1 MNNVTTEQHQQ
12 QPMANRLSVPLC
24 KNNMNTTAPY
34 TNNRHRLQSSSSC
47 YSYISNAS
55 STRTHRRC
63 SIEVGSVLF
72 ANDNNSYRGEGPGSI
87 YYEEHATTAMD
98 TYPKRSTTQESY
110 SVFNANNATCIQTQ
124 EMRRADQP
132 NIVSPSASSQVRVA
146 VDDNPL
152 AWLSSPFSK
161 SSSRKEE
168 EENVEDSTTQAVQC
182 IKELSFDF
190 SSPRDVNC
198 LPDKKN
204 TVTPS
209 SPSEEKDLEEE
220 DVSSYRPVSPPLP
233 PKISRIGMEDPI
245 SNAGEVPVQ
254 VMHNRNRARS
264 TSISEMSSSYL
275 NEFFN
280 TAEQGVDDYSSSTSS
295 SLTYEENDTDIK
307 NEKKTIECSMPQQ
320 LNTTLTP
327 RCHPVSLWNQNRG
340 RSSTME
346 SDVSSYISSE
356 SDSSCS
362 IEVEEQEEEQV
373 YIIEDFDLADDDDN
387 FLIRQDS
394 GNLSLQ
400 DDTYHAVEVDN
411 DKVLRPRLTEENLRE
426 WNVICEETKQSIVTK
441 NQCIFR
447 TLSCP
452 YKMNT
457 LSSSP
462 RQVTD
467 MEYSDVDSEVEE
479 PHLLAG
485 ISQTIS
491 PSLFSYT
498 NSVTSDHQEDEVSEL
513 NMELEFLHSTL
524 ESSSSG
530 CLVSTLACP
539 QAVEDCKHHTTKPTV
554 RHRRFKSEPG
564 QMFCNKKIHTLSQV
578 NLTFPGSMMP
588 SSLKKKPRH
597 QRGQSLCS
605 LPSSHL
611 FDCPSLHCILEE
623 ASNSTTSI
631 DDAPLFDLIGFMK
644 RHLETLST
652 SQVFESGF
660 VMGLVCGLIVPLIFK
675 YMFSRIPI
683 NIT

>member
-1 MNNVTTEQHQQ
+1 M
-12 QPMANRLSVPLC
+12 
-24 KNNMNTTAPY
+24 
-34 TNNRHRLQSSSSC
+34 
-47 YSYISNAS
+47 
-55 STRTHRRC
+55 
-63 SIEVGSVLF
+63 
-72 ANDNNSYRGEGPGSI
+72 
-87 YYEEHATTAMD
+87 
-98 TYPKRSTTQESY
+98 RSP
-110 SVFNANNATCIQTQ
+110 
-124 EMRRADQP
+124 ADQH
-132 NIVSPSASSQVRVA
+132 NIVSPSASSQIRVE

-152 AWLSSPFSK
+152 AWLASPFSK

-168 EENVEDSTTQAVQC
+168 EEEAVVKDSTTQAVQC

-198 LPDKKN
+198 IPDKKN

-209 SPSEEKDLEEE
+209 SSGNEKDIEE
-220 DVSSYRPVSPPLP
+220 DVLSYRPVSPPLP
-233 PKISRIGMEDPI
+233 PKISRIGMDDPI
-245 SNAGEVPVQ
+245 SNTGEVPVQ

-264 TSISEMSSSYL
+264 TSISEMSASYL
-275 NEFFN
+275 HEFFN
-280 TAEQGVDDYSSSTSS
+280 TTEQGVDDYSSSTSS

-307 NEKKTIECSMPQQ
+307 NEKKTIECSMSKQ
-320 LNTTLTP
+320 TLTP
-327 RCHPVSLWNQNRG
+327 RHHPVSLWNQNRG
-340 RSSTME
+340 RSSTMG
-346 SDVSSYISSE
+346 SDISSYISSE
-356 SDSSCS
+356 SSCS
-362 IEVEEQEEEQV
+362 SDVDDDEEEEEQV
-373 YIIEDFDLADDDDN
+373 YIIEDLDLANDDDDLL
-387 FLIRQDS
+387 FRQDS

-400 DDTYHAVEVDN
+400 DDTCHGTLDN
-411 DKVLRPRLTEENLRE
+411 DKTLRPRLTEENLRE
-426 WNVICEETKQSIVTK
+426 WNVMCEEDYSTTKQNNK
-441 NQCIFR
+441 DQFIFR

-462 RQVTD
+462 RQVND
-467 MEYSDVDSEVEE
+467 MEYSDADSEVEE

-498 NSVTSDHQEDEVSEL
+498 NSVTSDHQDDISEL
-513 NMELEFLHSTL
+513 NMELDFLHSTL

-530 CLVSTLACP
+530 CLASTCP
-539 QAVEDCKHHTTKPTV
+539 QAVEDGKHHTTKSTL

-564 QMFCNKKIHTLSQV
+564 GMFCNKKIHALPQV
-578 NLTFPGSMMP
+578 NLTFSGSMMP

-611 FDCPSLHCILEE
+611 FDCSSLHCILEE

>member
-1 MNNVTTEQHQQ
+1 MNNITEQHQQ
-12 QPMANRLSVPLC
+12 QPMVC
-24 KNNMNTTAPY
+24 KQSNDNNTTAP
-34 TNNRHRLQSSSSC
+34 TNTNRHRLQSSSSC

-72 ANDNNSYRGEGPGSI
+72 ANDNNSYRGEGS
-87 YYEEHATTAMD
+87 YHEEHATAMD
-98 TYPKRSTTQESY
+98 TYPKRSTATRESY
-110 SVFNANNATCIQTQ
+110 SVYNSTNNIACIQTQ
-124 EMRRADQP
+124 EMRSPSDQH
-132 NIVSPSASSQVRVA
+132 NIVSQSSSSQI
-146 VDDNPL
+146 NPL
-152 AWLSSPFSK
+152 AWLASPFSK

-168 EENVEDSTTQAVQC
+168 EEAAAEDSTTQAVVAANL

-198 LPDKKN
+198 IPDKKN
-204 TVTPS
+204 TVSPS
-209 SPSEEKDLEEE
+209 SPSNEMDIEEE

-245 SNAGEVPVQ
+245 SNTGEVPVQ

-264 TSISEMSSSYL
+264 TSISEMSASYL

-280 TAEQGVDDYSSSTSS
+280 TAEEGGDDYSSSTSS
-295 SLTYEENDTDIK
+295 SLTCEENDTDIK

-320 LNTTLTP
+320 LGTTLTP
-327 RCHPVSLWNQNRG
+327 RHHPVSLWNQNRG

-346 SDVSSYISSE
+346 SDISSYISSE
-356 SDSSCS
+356 SSCS
-362 IEVEEQEEEQV
+362 SEKEEQEEEQV
-373 YIIEDFDLADDDDN
+373 YIIEDLDLDDDN
-387 FLIRQDS
+387 LLVRQDS

-400 DDTYHAVEVDN
+400 DDTYHTVKVDN
-411 DKVLRPRLTEENLRE
+411 DNVLQPRLTEENLRE
-426 WNVICEETKQSIVTK
+426 WNVICEEEYSNTKQSIVTK
-441 NQCIFR
+441 DQFIFR

-498 NSVTSDHQEDEVSEL
+498 NSVASDHQDDVSEL

-524 ESSSSG
+524 ESSSSD
-530 CLVSTLACP
+530 CLASTYP
-539 QAVEDCKHHTTKPTV
+539 RAVEDGKHHTTKSTL

-564 QMFCNKKIHTLSQV
+564 QIFCNKKIHTSSQM
-578 NLTFPGSMMP
+578 NLTFPGSVMP

-605 LPSSHL
+605 LPSSHF
-611 FDCPSLHCILEE
+611 FDCSSLHCILEE
-623 ASNSTTSI
+623 ASTST
-631 DDAPLFDLIGFMK
+631 DDTTLFDLVSLK
-644 RHLETLST
+644 RHLETLNT

-660 VMGLVCGLIVPLIFK
+660 VVGLVCGLLIPLIFK
-675 YMFSRIPI
+675 YMLSRIPI
-683 NIT
+683 NVT

>member
-72 ANDNNSYRGEGPGSI
+72 ANDNDRGEGPGST
-87 YYEEHATTAMD
+87 YHEEHTTAMD
-98 TYPKRSTTQESY
+98 TYPKISTTQEKY
-110 SVFNANNATCIQTQ
+110 SVYNSTNNVACTQ
-124 EMRRADQP
+124 EMRSPADQP
-132 NIVSPSASSQVRVA
+132 NIVSPSSSSQIRVV

-152 AWLSSPFSK
+152 AWLASPFSK

-168 EENVEDSTTQAVQC
+168 EEEAFVKDSTTQAVQC
-182 IKELSFDF
+182 VKELSFDF

-198 LPDKKN
+198 IPDKKN
-204 TVTPS
+204 AVTPS
-209 SPSEEKDLEEE
+209 SPSEEKDIEE
-220 DVSSYRPVSPPLP
+220 DVSSYRPVSPPLL
-233 PKISRIGMEDPI
+233 SRIGMDDPI
-245 SNAGEVPVQ
+245 TDEVPVQ

-264 TSISEMSSSYL
+264 TSISEMSASYL

-280 TAEQGVDDYSSSTSS
+280 TTEEGVDDYSSSTSS
-295 SLTYEENDTDIK
+295 SLTYEENDTGIK
-307 NEKKTIECSMPQQ
+307 NEKKTIECSMSKQ
-320 LNTTLTP
+320 TLTP
-327 RCHPVSLWNQNRG
+327 RHHPVSLWNQNRG

-346 SDVSSYISSE
+346 SDISSYISSE
-356 SDSSCS
+356 SSCS
-362 IEVEEQEEEQV
+362 SHDDEEQEEEQV
-373 YIIEDFDLADDDDN
+373 YIIEDLDLADDDDN

-400 DDTYHAVEVDN
+400 DDTCHDSMGN

-426 WNVICEETKQSIVTK
+426 WNVICEDLSKQSIVTK
-441 NQCIFR
+441 DQFIFR
-447 TLSCP
+447 SLSCP

-462 RQVTD
+462 RQITD

-498 NSVTSDHQEDEVSEL
+498 NSVTSDHQDDVSEL
-513 NMELEFLHSTL
+513 NMELDFLHSTL

-530 CLVSTLACP
+530 CLASTLASTLACP
-539 QAVEDCKHHTTKPTV
+539 QAVEDGKHHTTKTTL

-564 QMFCNKKIHTLSQV
+564 EMFCNKKIHALPQV
-578 NLTFPGSMMP
+578 NLTFSGSMMP

-611 FDCPSLHCILEE
+611 FDCSSLHCILEE
-623 ASNSTTSI
+623 ASNNSTTST
-631 DDAPLFDLIGFMK
+631 DDTLLFDLIGFMK

-660 VMGLVCGLIVPLIFK
+660 VMGLVCGLIIPLIFQVYTIK
-675 YMFSRIPI
+675 V
-683 NIT
+683 T

>member
-1 MNNVTTEQHQQ
+1 
-12 QPMANRLSVPLC
+12 
-24 KNNMNTTAPY
+24 
-34 TNNRHRLQSSSSC
+34 
-47 YSYISNAS
+47 
-55 STRTHRRC
+55 
-63 SIEVGSVLF
+63 
-72 ANDNNSYRGEGPGSI
+72 
-87 YYEEHATTAMD
+87 MD
-98 TYPKRSTTQESY
+98 TYPKRSTATQESY
-110 SVFNANNATCIQTQ
+110 SVLNTNNATCTQTQ
-124 EMRRADQP
+124 EMRSPADQP
-132 NIVSPSASSQVRVA
+132 IVSPSASSQVRAA
-146 VDDNPL
+146 VDDNDNPL
-152 AWLSSPFSK
+152 AWLASPFSK

-168 EENVEDSTTQAVQC
+168 EEEAVVKDSTTQAVQC

-198 LPDKKN
+198 IPDKKN

-209 SPSEEKDLEEE
+209 SSGDEKDVEE

-233 PKISRIGMEDPI
+233 PKISRIGMDDPI
-245 SNAGEVPVQ
+245 DNTGEVPVQ

-264 TSISEMSSSYL
+264 TSISEMSASYL

-280 TAEQGVDDYSSSTSS
+280 TTEGGVDDYSSSTRS
-295 SLTYEENDTDIK
+295 SLTYEENDPDIK

-462 RQVTD
+462 RQVND
-467 MEYSDVDSEVEE
+467 MEYSDADSEVEE

-498 NSVTSDHQEDEVSEL
+498 NSVTSDHQEDDVSEL

-530 CLVSTLACP
+530 CLVSTYP
-539 QAVEDCKHHTTKPTV
+539 QAVEDGKHPTAKPTV

-564 QMFCNKKIHTLSQV
+564 QMFCNKKIHTSSQV
-578 NLTFPGSMMP
+578 NLTFSGSMMP

-611 FDCPSLHCILEE
+611 FDCSSLHCILEE
-623 ASNSTTSI
+623 ASNSTTST
-631 DDAPLFDLIGFMK
+631 DDTLLFDLIGFMK

-660 VMGLVCGLIVPLIFK
+660 VMGLVCGLIIPLIFLE
-675 YMFSRIPI
+675 YQ
-683 NIT
+683 

>member
-1 MNNVTTEQHQQ
+1 MNNVTTEKHQQ

-34 TNNRHRLQSSSSC
+34 TTNRHRLQSSSSC

-72 ANDNNSYRGEGPGSI
+72 ANDNNSYRGEGPGST

-98 TYPKRSTTQESY
+98 TYPKRSTATQESY
-110 SVFNANNATCIQTQ
+110 SVFNANNATCTQ
-124 EMRRADQP
+124 EMRSPADQP

-146 VDDNPL
+146 VNDNPL
-152 AWLSSPFSK
+152 AWLASPFSK

-168 EENVEDSTTQAVQC
+168 EEAAVVKDSTTQAVIC

-198 LPDKKN
+198 IPDKKH

-209 SPSEEKDLEEE
+209 SPSEEKDIEE

-233 PKISRIGMEDPI
+233 PKISRIGMDDPI
-245 SNAGEVPVQ
+245 SNTGEVPVQ

-264 TSISEMSSSYL
+264 TSISEMSASYL
-275 NEFFN
+275 NEFFDA
-280 TAEQGVDDYSSSTSS
+280 TKGGVDDYSSSTSS
-295 SLTYEENDTDIK
+295 SLTCEENENDNK

-320 LNTTLTP
+320 ALTP

-356 SDSSCS
+356 SSCS
-362 IEVEEQEEEQV
+362 SDDDDEEEEQV
-373 YIIEDFDLADDDDN
+373 YIIEDLDLADDDDDL
-387 FLIRQDS
+387 LIRQDS

-400 DDTYHAVEVDN
+400 DNTYHTDEVDN
-411 DKVLRPRLTEENLRE
+411 SMVLRPRLTEENLRE
-426 WNVICEETKQSIVTK
+426 WNVICTKQSIVTK
-441 NQCIFR
+441 DQYIFR
-447 TLSCP
+447 SLSCP

-498 NSVTSDHQEDEVSEL
+498 NSVASDHQDDVVSEL

-530 CLVSTLACP
+530 CLASTLACP
-539 QAVEDCKHHTTKPTV
+539 QAVENGKHHTTKSTV

-564 QMFCNKKIHTLSQV
+564 QIFCNKKIHALPQV
-578 NLTFPGSMMP
+578 NLTFSGSMP

-611 FDCPSLHCILEE
+611 FDCSSLHCILEE
-623 ASNSTTSI
+623 ASSSTA
-631 DDAPLFDLIGFMK
+631 DDTPLFDLIGFMK

-660 VMGLVCGLIVPLIFK
+660 VMGLVCGLIIPLIFK
-675 YMFSRIPI
+675 YMFSRIQI
-683 NIT
+683 NVT

>member
-1 MNNVTTEQHQQ
+1 MNNITTEQHQQ

-24 KNNMNTTAPY
+24 KNNNDMNTKEP
-34 TNNRHRLQSSSSC
+34 NNRHRLQSSSSC

-72 ANDNNSYRGEGPGSI
+72 ANDNNSYRGEGPGST

-98 TYPKRSTTQESY
+98 TYPKRSTTQRTT
-110 SVFNANNATCIQTQ
+110 NNAVYTQAQ
-124 EMRRADQP
+124 EMRSPADQQ
-132 NIVSPSASSQVRVA
+132 NIVSPSGSSQIRVA

-152 AWLSSPFSK
+152 AWLASPFSK

-168 EENVEDSTTQAVQC
+168 EEEVIENSTTQAVVANL

-190 SSPRDVNC
+190 SSPRDANC
-198 LPDKKN
+198 ILPDKKN
-204 TVTPS
+204 TITPS
-209 SPSEEKDLEEE
+209 SPSNEMGIEEE

-245 SNAGEVPVQ
+245 GNTGEVPVQ

-264 TSISEMSSSYL
+264 TSISEMSASYL

-280 TAEQGVDDYSSSTSS
+280 TAEEGVDDYSSSTSS
-295 SLTYEENDTDIK
+295 SLTCEENDTDIK

-320 LNTTLTP
+320 LGTTLTP
-327 RCHPVSLWNQNRG
+327 RHHPVSLWNQNRG

-346 SDVSSYISSE
+346 SDISSYISSE
-356 SDSSCS
+356 SSCS
-362 IEVEEQEEEQV
+362 SEKEEQEEEQV
-373 YIIEDFDLADDDDN
+373 YIIEDLDLDDDN
-387 FLIRQDS
+387 LLVRQDS

-400 DDTYHAVEVDN
+400 DDTYHTVEVDDN
-411 DKVLRPRLTEENLRE
+411 IVLRPRLTEENLRE
-426 WNVICEETKQSIVTK
+426 WNVICEEEYSNTKQSIVTK
-441 NQCIFR
+441 DQFIFR

-498 NSVTSDHQEDEVSEL
+498 NSVTSDHQDDVSEL

-524 ESSSSG
+524 ESSSSV
-530 CLVSTLACP
+530 CLASTYP
-539 QAVEDCKHHTTKPTV
+539 QAVEDGKHHTTKSTV

-564 QMFCNKKIHTLSQV
+564 QIFCNKKIHALPQV
-578 NLTFPGSMMP
+578 NLTFSGVMP

-605 LPSSHL
+605 LPSSQ
-611 FDCPSLHCILEE
+611 FYDCPSLHCILEE
-623 ASNSTTSI
+623 ASNSTTST
-631 DDAPLFDLIGFMK
+631 DDTPLFDLIGFMK

-660 VMGLVCGLIVPLIFK
+660 VVGLVCGLLIPLIFK
-675 YMFSRIPI
+675 YML
-683 NIT
+683 